1 MIMPRCAR
9 AESETA
15 AAPDGSGPQKNVD
28 LLVAYL
34 GSSVEIAHD
43 LGCSE
48 HVLTMYDDVVSSV
61 LSECRKLKSP
71 YPSLP
76 TNQAVRVAL
85 RRSQPTDQA
94 VRVVLRCDHE
104 NEGKLRLEN
113 AKIF

>member
-1 MIMPRCAR
+1 MPRCAR

-34 GSSVEIAHD
+34 ESSVEIAHD

-61 LSECRKLKSP
+61 LSKCRKLKSP
-71 YPSLP
+71 YPPLNSVVVEALAGAKGWHSVCMLLARREGGSRALGRW
-76 TNQAVRVAL
+76 TNA
-85 RRSQPTDQA
+85 
-94 VRVVLRCDHE
+94 
-104 NEGKLRLEN
+104 
-113 AKIF
+113 